1 MKIATYNINGVKARL
16 DNLVQ
21 WLRESSPD
29 VCCLQEIKCEDHAFP
44 AGPIEDLGYNV
55 AVHGMKGFH
64 GVALISKTPMEDVT
78 PRLEGNDEDN
88 QSRYLEAVIST
99 PGGAVRVASLYLPNG
114 NPVGTEKFSYKLDW
128 MQRLIARTRKLLAL
142 EEAFVLA
149 GDYNI
154 IPTEIDARHPE
165 QWVDDALFRPES
177 RALYREL
184 VNLGLTDGFRAC
196 HPEAGHYSFWDYQ
209 AGAYQK
215 NNGIRIDHLLLS
227 PQAADR
233 LQSAG
238 IDKHVR
244 GWERPSDHVPVWV
257 SLKV

>member
-1 MKIATYNINGVKARL
+1 
-16 DNLVQ
+16 
-21 WLRESSPD
+21 
-29 VCCLQEIKCEDHAFP
+29 
-44 AGPIEDLGYNV
+44 
-55 AVHGMKGFH
+55 
-64 GVALISKTPMEDVT
+64 VALISKTPMEDVT

-149 GDYNI
+149 RDYI
-154 IPTEIDARHPE
+154 VIPTGIDERRPE

-215 NNGIRIDHLLLS
+215 NNGI
-227 PQAADR
+227 
-233 LQSAG
+233 
-238 IDKHVR
+238 
-244 GWERPSDHVPVWV
+244 
-257 SLKV
+257 